1 MIILA
6 LRVLIMLTKVIV
18 EFLNCLIFVNKRNKM
33 PNFVSLDLV
42 LQNLHGLKN
51 LKKVVILQIFIFSEE
66 EGRKEDISLNS
77 ELS

>member
-1 MIILA
+1 
-6 LRVLIMLTKVIV
+6 
-18 EFLNCLIFVNKRNKM
+18 M